1 MKKLAFLSIVGLSLV
16 SAASAASIMC
26 QTAGWSVA
34 NKIVERE
41 AFGLNNAMPT
51 KGFMTLET
59 QAGWGGVGEHLN
71 IVFDNEKAFI
81 CSSPEDNRDNQA
93 CEVFSSIDEIKNR
106 YGINNKILTFKAFYS
121 TPRGLLSVSAPAP
134 GTDRFADLREN
145 GVEVCFIR

>member
-16 SAASAASIMC
+16 SAASAASIAC
-26 QTAGWSVA
+26 QIVTGWSNA
-34 NKIVERE
+34 NTIVERE

-93 CEVFSSIDEIKNR
+93 CEVFNSIDEIKNR
-106 YGINNKILTFKAFYS
+106 YGTDNKILTFKAFYS
-121 TPRGLLSVSAPAP
+121 TPRGLLSVNAPA
-134 GTDRFADLREN
+134 RFSDLRE